1 MVTTPFGA
9 SNSLPWCCWWSSV
22 HAMMV
27 GLDYLFIYFFLSR
40 ILAVGCSWTKYMS
53 FLEVKPQVLLPFSET
68 SWSPCRKQWGNMV
81 SKPVAHK
88 GSMVLSWEGAKPKS
102 KVLLYLVQIIICNW
116 KYSLAG
122 WSSRKILT
130 RTGCSAFWQKYYTH
144 LLYKYLYS
152 YSTLRK
158 VKGTCKE
165 KRAIKAPIL
174 YCIGG

>member
-1 MVTTPFGA
+1 MV
-9 SNSLPWCCWWSSV
+9 
-22 HAMMV
+22 V
-27 GLDYLFIYFFLSR
+27 GLDFLFFIIYLFNYFLSR
-40 ILAVGCSWTKYMS
+40 IFAVACSWTKYMS
-53 FLEVKPQVLLPFSET
+53 QVLLPFSET

-88 GSMVLSWEGAKPKS
+88 GCMVLSWEGAKPKS
-102 KVLLYLVQIIICNW
+102 KVLLYLVQIAISNW
-116 KYSLAG
+116 KYSLAS
-122 WSSRKILT
+122 WSSGKILT

-152 YSTLRK
+152 YSTPRK

-174 YCIGG
+174 YCKEGKKIL